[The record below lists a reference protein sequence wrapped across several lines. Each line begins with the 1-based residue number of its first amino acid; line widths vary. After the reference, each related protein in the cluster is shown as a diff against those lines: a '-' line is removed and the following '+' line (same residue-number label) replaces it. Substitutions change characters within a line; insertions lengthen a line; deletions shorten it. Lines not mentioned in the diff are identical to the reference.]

1 MIRFISETV
10 DLLISSSCDQLI
22 CSSVVQLF
30 SWSVVQV
37 ISCSGGRLIGSS
49 GDQLSPLI
57 SILFLVS
64 VTLATEYPAPPAT
77 CIVLLAWCCE
87 ERETRGEMSSV
98 YLESTLCDMLVAGS
112 GDDLGEEE
120 DDERTYVPDGWML
133 TPVTDFSTCR
143 AF

>member
-1 MIRFISETV
+1 MIRFIRETI
-10 DLLISSSCDQLI
+10 DQLISCSGCLLISSSGDQLF
-22 CSSVVQLF
+22 C
-30 SWSVVQV
+30 
-37 ISCSGGRLIGSS
+37 CS

-120 DDERTYVPDGWML
+120 DDERTYVPEGWML